1 MKTIILVA
9 ALSLVSTG
17 AFAQATC
24 KSRAAEQKLAGAAL
38 NSFMKKCETEANTA
52 CEVDSKQAQARRR
65 RQVEPHEE
73 VRHRRCRRLNT
84 WHKQALNVV
93 DASSP
98 LWERAHQASPRPRH
112 EGKLHH
118 GNRSDGAQ
126 GVSPNAFS
134 PLMARLLPGSIDSA
148 IR

>member
-52 CEVDSKQAQARRR
+52 CEADSTKRKLAGAAKTSHMKKC
-65 RQVEPHEE
+65 VS
-73 VRHRRCRRLNT
+73 
-84 WHKQALNVV
+84 
-93 DASSP
+93 DAV
-98 LWERAHQASPRPRH
+98 
-112 EGKLHH
+112 G
-118 GNRSDGAQ
+118 G
-126 GVSPNAFS
+126 
-134 PLMARLLPGSIDSA
+134 
-148 IR
+148 